1 MYLRNFPYEA
11 VEGSKSKPL
20 SKDSIKAIERMVR
33 KYGNTDMT
41 VAEWQKGKRMV
52 ERKAA

>member
-1 MYLRNFPYEA
+1 MYLRNFPYE
-11 VEGSKSKPL
+11 VIEGPKSKPL

-33 KYGNTDMT
+33 KYGDVDMDF
-41 VAEWQKGKRMV
+41 VEWQKGKRMV